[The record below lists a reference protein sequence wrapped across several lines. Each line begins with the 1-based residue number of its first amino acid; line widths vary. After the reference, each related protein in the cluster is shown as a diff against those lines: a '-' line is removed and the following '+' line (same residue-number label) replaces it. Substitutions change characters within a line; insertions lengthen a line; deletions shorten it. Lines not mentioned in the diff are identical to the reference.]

1 MCIVKI
7 GEKMK
12 ETNSSYEDI
21 KARLLANAL
30 YRNEILCE
38 ETINPIR
45 KANNK
50 WMIKN
55 IKDNMTNDFNSL
67 SPFEQEDLIFTIN
80 NRAKT
85 NLQYQHLKTILE
97 EITLN
102 NWYEKY
108 YKLALNCNE
117 YNYWN
122 QLDNIVDGISD
133 LNERQ
138 QDKLRNKVKK
148 ERLKSLLIPGKK
160 SNAKNF
166 IYDAMKNFD
175 ELQKYK
181 RKIEMKATMVK
192 NNTNDILDSKSPENM
207 IPKIFDEENATRKD
221 TNSMQ
226 PHEEESMTF

>member
-21 KARLLANAL
+21 KARLLTSATYMNL
-30 YRNEILCE
+30 IIYE
-38 ETINPIR
+38 ETKNPIR

-50 WMIKN
+50 WMINN
-55 IKDNMTNDFNSL
+55 IKKIMTADFNTLNAS
-67 SPFEQEDLIFTIN
+67 EKETLIRTIN
-80 NRAKT
+80 KEAKMD
-85 NLQYQHLKTILE
+85 LLYQQLKDVIE
-97 EITLN
+97 EITLE
-102 NWYEKY
+102 NWYQKHCEI
-108 YKLALNCNE
+108 ALNINNNIYEEFDDVVNE
-117 YNYWN
+117 IFN
-122 QLDNIVDGISD
+122 

-148 ERLKSLLIPGKK
+148 ERLKTLLIPGEKSVVKK
-160 SNAKNF
+160 F
-166 IYDAMKNFD
+166 MYDAMKEFD
-175 ELQKYK
+175 ELKKYK
-181 RKIEMKATMVK
+181 RKIEMKVIK
-192 NNTNDILDSKSPENM
+192 NTQDTNDILETKNPENM